1 MKDATK
7 AMTVR
12 LPADQAEA
20 LATVASVENKPVS
33 EVIRTAIAAHVDTKR
48 NDPGFQHDLR
58 ASVERAQRLLAA
70 MDTGADE

>member
-20 LATVASVENKPVS
+20 LATVASVENRPVS

-48 NDPGFQHDLR
+48 NDPNFQRDLR

-70 MDTGADE
+70 MDTGTDG